1 MTKKRK
7 YFSTLKYLL
16 LVSVF
21 CTLSIGTPSTLS
33 AQSDP
38 TERLAIQH
46 YQNREF
52 DKARELFKSIF
63 SKKQDSYIY
72 YYYYRTLL
80 ELQEYK
86 ELEKVVK
93 QQQRRYPQ
101 VQRYKIDLGYLYE
114 LTGKMKDANKVYEDV
129 IKNVPNT
136 EHGYRE
142 LYSAFLS
149 IAKRDYAETVLIKGR
164 KNLNNPKLYSKEL
177 TNIYQQL
184 NQTEKIIEE
193 VISLVSDDD
202 EKYLSSAQEILQ
214 NMLMDES
221 DLQKKILVSSS
232 LKKAIQKDPD
242 NLCFLKLNY
251 WVALLNKEYNEA
263 FILARSIDRKS
274 RSEGE
279 IILEFAQIAKENR
292 AYEIGI
298 QALESLIEKGDKTPF
313 LTTATFEL
321 LNIKYLVLTTTSP
334 VVLSEARALEKEFKE
349 VIDQY
354 GSHSGTVE
362 WVRKYAHLL
371 AFYVNK
377 PKEALQILDSA
388 RIKSGNDKKIEALY
402 KIDMADIY
410 LHTNEIWEATLLY
423 SQVDKSFPNDT
434 IGHLA
439 KFKNAKLSFYIG
451 EFAWAQSQLDIL
463 RAATSKFIANDAMY
477 LSFLISDNLEDDDDD
492 DFENNDEGGGQILP
506 LFKENP
512 TDNLALRYFAK
523 ADFLMFQNNDQEAL
537 KYLDSLSI
545 FSPLTSLN
553 DDVLYRK
560 ATIATKQKDY
570 FAAEKYYLEIL
581 QYYSSDIL
589 ADDALFKLAE
599 LYEYYLVNI
608 PESMAA
614 YQRLLKDYPG
624 SIYVVDARKRYRYL
638 RGDQIE

>member
-1 MTKKRK
+1 MTKKCK
-7 YFSTLKYLL
+7 HFSTLYYLL

-21 CTLSIGTPSTLS
+21 SILSVGRSSSLL

-52 DKARELFKSIF
+52 DKAKELFQSIF
-63 SKKQDSYIY
+63 AKKQDSYIY

-93 QQQRRYPQ
+93 QQQRKFPQ
-101 VQRYKIDLGYLYE
+101 VQRYKTDLGYLYE
-114 LTGKMKDANKVYEDV
+114 LTGKTKEANKVYEDV
-129 IKNVPNT
+129 IKNIPNT
-136 EHGYRE
+136 EYGYRE

-164 KNLNNPKLYSKEL
+164 KNLNNPKIFSKEL

-184 NQTEKIIEE
+184 NQNDKIVEE

-202 EKYLSSAQEILQ
+202 ETYLPAAQEIVQ

-221 DLQKKILVSSS
+221 DTQKKILVSSG

-251 WVALLNKEYNEA
+251 WIALLNKEYNEA
-263 FILARSIDRKS
+263 FILVRSIDRKS

-279 IILEFAQIAKENR
+279 AILEFAQIAKENR

-298 QALESLIEKGDKTPF
+298 QALESLIAKGEKTPF

-321 LNIKYLVLTTTSP
+321 LNIKYLLLTTTSP
-334 VVLSEARALEKEFKE
+334 VVLSEARALEKEFKQ

-377 PKEALQILDSA
+377 PNEALQILDSA
-388 RIKSGNDKKIEALY
+388 RIQSGNDKKVEALY

-410 LHTNEIWEATLLY
+410 LHTNEVWEATLLY

-434 IGHLA
+434 IGYLA

-492 DFENNDEGGGQILP
+492 DYENNDEEGGQILP
-506 LFKENP
+506 LFKEHP
-512 TDNLALRYFAK
+512 TDNMALRYFAK
-523 ADFLMFQNNDQEAL
+523 ADFLLFQNNDQEAL

-553 DDVLYRK
+553 DDVLFRK
-560 ATIATKQKDY
+560 AAIATKQRDY

-589 ADDALFKLAE
+589 TDDALFKLAE
-599 LYEYYLVNI
+599 LYEYHLINI